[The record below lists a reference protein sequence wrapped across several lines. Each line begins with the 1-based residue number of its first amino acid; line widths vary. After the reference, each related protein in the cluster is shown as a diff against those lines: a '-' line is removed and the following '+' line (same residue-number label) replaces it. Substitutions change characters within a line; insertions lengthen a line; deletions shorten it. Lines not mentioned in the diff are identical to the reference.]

1 MNRDAIIAAEDLCID
16 MDADLARARS
26 ALSLSNTVK
35 AERHVADAL
44 TAAKRIIALLE
55 GAPSPQPAI
64 RIPANDPF
72 RELRSDAA

>member
-55 GAPSPQPAI
+55 GAPSPQPCLLYTSPSP
-64 RIPANDPF
+64 RD
-72 RELRSDAA
+72 S